1 LWPSTRPRKRQG
13 QYGFG
18 SFLHVHDLSMPMTRV
33 AIGGLGAIGRVLAR
47 RLTDGMPGLALAC
60 AAVRD
65 QAKARA
71 WLDAERIACPLV
83 EPEVFPE
90 HADLAI
96 ECAPAAVLE
105 RICRPMLEAGKQVM
119 VLSAGA
125 LLPRPELIELA
136 KERGGQ
142 IIVPTGALLG
152 LDAVTAAAEGQ
163 IHSVRM
169 ITRKPPR
176 GLVGAPYLEA
186 NGISLEGLNGPKR
199 VFAGSAREAAAG
211 FPANVN
217 VAAALSLAG
226 IGPDRTSMEIWA
238 DPSVERNCH
247 TIEIDSDSARFTVSI
262 ENIPSENPKT
272 GRITAL
278 SVLAALRKIH
288 TPLRVGS

>member
-1 LWPSTRPRKRQG
+1 MS
-13 QYGFG
+13 
-18 SFLHVHDLSMPMTRV
+18 MTRV

-47 RLTDGMPGLALAC
+47 RLADGMPGLALAC

-71 WLDAERIACPLV
+71 WLDGERIACPLV
-83 EPEVFPE
+83 ELEAFPE

-136 KERGGQ
+136 KARGGQ
-142 IIVPTGALLG
+142 IVVPTGALLG

-186 NGISLEGLNGPKR
+186 NGISLKGLNGPKR

-238 DPSVERNCH
+238 DPSIERNCH
-247 TIEIDSDSARFTVSI
+247 TIEIDSDSARFTVTI

-288 TPLRVGS
+288 APLRVGS